1 MKHVKFVIYGCVI
14 GSFMK
19 KAFKKLTFNVQLL
32 TVSTIR
38 LRYVKMNGEE
48 VILRLYPG
56 NISVEEFKHFVL
68 KVAPIVP
75 LPGWTLKEID
85 YISSAPVAYHGD
97 DWDGI
102 EKCLCAHDIKRLQ
115 TEYYN
120 IVVPTELE

>member
-14 GSFMK
+14 GSFIK

-32 TVSTIR
+32 NVSTIR
-38 LRYVKMNGEE
+38 LRYVEMNGQE

-56 NISVEEFKHFVL
+56 NISVEEFKHFML
-68 KVAPIVP
+68 KAAQIVP
-75 LPGWTLKEID
+75 LPGWSLREME
-85 YISSAPVAYHGD
+85 YISSVPVACHGD

-115 TEYYN
+115 SEFYN
-120 IVVPTELE
+120 LVVPTEPE